1 MGFFVDADTMEF
13 IKVAPIFD
21 YEESM
26 DIDVEDNDLSG
37 VFVDDINKQL
47 EMVSDFSW
55 VDFDAVEES
64 IEELKRIFCIC
75 DFTKE
80 ETDDLKEYLKKRM
93 NQLKKFI
100 PADQLMKS
108 NKKAK
113 QKKPT
118 KSVIKAPDD
127 TIIRIHKD

>member
-1 MGFFVDADTMEF
+1 MIRE
-13 IKVAPIFD
+13 IILI
-21 YEESM
+21 
-26 DIDVEDNDLSG
+26 IDVILL
-37 VFVDDINKQL
+37 INVWHGFKATRRMD
-47 EMVSDFSW
+47 E
-55 VDFDAVEES
+55 A